1 MKEQALTKSVKHLF
15 NTIGAEDI
23 LRDENG
29 VWFLEDKPLNEGQK
43 KLLISEANVFTK
55 TLLWKTLQ
63 LDVKFQANRKMFNDS
78 KTEMDLIAG
87 KLWTLTLDCFKTRLE
102 SMCKGRGAFNTK
114 NLK

>member
-1 MKEQALTKSVKHLF
+1 MKRSMKELNKAIKDLF

-55 TLLWKTLQ
+55 TLLWRVLQ
-63 LDVKFQANRKMFNDS
+63 ADVRWQANKAMFE
-78 KTEMDLIAG
+78 KAQTTEDLTAG
-87 KLWTLTLDCFKTRLE
+87 KLWVYTLQCFKTRLE
-102 SMCKGRGAFNTK
+102 S
-114 NLK
+114 